1 MANPTDVV
9 DKLNEL
15 FEDDDLRFDVEDIG
29 YYFKDV
35 SIEDYSLEDAVDS
48 VHKQEEEYQ
57 EWLRYSDNENLY
69 YDLP

>member
-35 SIEDYSLEDAVDS
+35 SIEDYSLEDAVYD
-48 VHKQEEEYQ
+48 VLTTIEECEG
-57 EWLRYSDNENLY
+57 WALY
-69 YDLP
+69 HP